1 VFDVQDR
8 VVEEGAPRI
17 SGSDEPRRLAEIVAE
32 GWATTPRFRGV
43 KKRKEKKRKEKK
55 RKEKKRKEAVHL
67 PMRNVRRGEVDEA

>member
-43 KKRKEKKRKEKK
+43 KKRKEKKRKE
-55 RKEKKRKEAVHL
+55 AVHL